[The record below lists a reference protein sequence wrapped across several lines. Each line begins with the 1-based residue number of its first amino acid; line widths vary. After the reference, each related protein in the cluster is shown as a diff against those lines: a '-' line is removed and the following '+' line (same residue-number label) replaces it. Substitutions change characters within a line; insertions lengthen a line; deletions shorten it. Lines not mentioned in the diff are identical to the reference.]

1 MSDAGPGRRPDDFQ
15 ELGGRR
21 WWHALRGAVREF
33 REDNVTD
40 WSAALTYYAVLA
52 LFPALIVL
60 VALVGLVGQHPQTT
74 NAILDVVSE
83 VGPEGAADTF
93 RDTVAGVVQDRGG
106 AGALLGLGLL
116 GALWSA
122 SGYVGAFTRAQN
134 AIWER
139 KEGRPFWKLKPLQIL
154 ITLIAVLML
163 AAMAVAIAVSGPLA
177 EAIGDRLGL
186 GSAAVTAWDIA
197 KWPAILVFAVIL
209 VALLYYATPNVRHPR
224 FRWLTPGAA
233 LAIVAWIAASALF
246 GLYVA
251 FFGSYNA
258 TYGSLAGVVVLL
270 LWLWITNNALLLGA
284 ELDAEIE
291 RQRELASG
299 RAEAAEELQIPPR
312 QPARD

>member
-21 WWHALRGAVREF
+21 WWRALRGAVREF

-40 WSAALTYYAVLA
+40 WSAALTYYAMLA

-60 VALVGLVGQHPQTT
+60 VALVGLLGQHPQTT
-74 NAILDVVSE
+74 NAILDVISE

-106 AGALLGLGLL
+106 AGALVGLGLL

-134 AIWER
+134 AIWETE
-139 KEGRPFWKLKPLQIL
+139 EGRPFWKLKPLQLL
-154 ITLIAVLML
+154 ITLVAVLML
-163 AAMAVAIAVSGPLA
+163 AAMAAAIVVSGPLA
-177 EAIGDRLGL
+177 EAVGDRIGL
-186 GSAAVTAWDIA
+186 GEAAVTAWDIA
-197 KWPAILVFAVIL
+197 KWPVILAFAVIL
-209 VALLYYATPNVRHPR
+209 VALLYYATPNVRQPR

-291 RQRELASG
+291 RQRELAAG
-299 RAEAAEELQIPPR
+299 REEAAEGLQIPPR
-312 QPARD
+312 QPS